1 MKKLLVNSSAVL
13 AATMATLPL
22 PVLAQTFPDIPQEAV
37 NVGNNLGE
45 WLRDNVLQEIAN
57 WLLVIAGA
65 LAVIYLIW
73 AGIQYITGA
82 GGGADAA
89 KKQIINAVIGI
100 IIIVL
105 AYAMVTA
112 VISLVGG
119 N

>member
-13 AATMATLPL
+13 AAAMTAFPL
-22 PVLAQTFPDIPQEAV
+22 PAFAQAFPDIPQDSV
-37 NVGNNLGE
+37 SVGDNVGQ
-45 WLRDNVLQEIAN
+45 WLRDNILYGIAN

-65 LAVIYLIW
+65 LAIIYLIW
-73 AGIQYITGA
+73 AGIQYITGV

-105 AYAMVTA
+105 AYAIVTA

-119 N
+119 